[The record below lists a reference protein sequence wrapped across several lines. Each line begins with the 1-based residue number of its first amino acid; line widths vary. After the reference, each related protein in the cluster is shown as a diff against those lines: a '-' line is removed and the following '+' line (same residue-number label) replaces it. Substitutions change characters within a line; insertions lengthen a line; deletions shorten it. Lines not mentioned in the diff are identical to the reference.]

1 MDAQLW
7 SLKKLERMQ
16 VGFTFQ
22 TLYILF
28 TDFFFFF
35 KQFAIC
41 YLCLLKSLPLVL
53 YT

>member
-28 TDFFFFF
+28 TDFFFF
-35 KQFAIC
+35 
-41 YLCLLKSLPLVL
+41 
-53 YT
+53 

>member
-22 TLYILF
+22 TLYIPF
-28 TDFFFFF
+28 TDFFFF
-35 KQFAIC
+35 
-41 YLCLLKSLPLVL
+41 LNNLPFVI
-53 YT
+53 YVY